1 MYGYNLYKKDF
12 KSKHGQILIIANYF
26 GLTALH
32 QHISLS
38 YHDVM
43 ITTFASHIMN
53 DLHTIPPYPITRY
66 QIYLIS
72 GSIRLKISANANE
85 TALFSFKWTEKFFGF
100 GIFLY
105 D

>member
-1 MYGYNLYKKDF
+1 
-12 KSKHGQILIIANYF
+12 
-26 GLTALH
+26 
-32 QHISLS
+32 
-38 YHDVM
+38 
-43 ITTFASHIMN
+43 MN

-72 GSIRLKISANANE
+72 GSIRLKMSANANE